1 MRLLM
6 LCVLAGAVAGLAGVV
21 LETGLHY
28 ATTWLFK
35 SHIQCMQAG
44 QLTDLVKLITIPA
57 AGFFLAGWLAWKWA
71 PEICGGGVD
80 AVIRAFHKGKGQVRS
95 RVTFLKAA
103 CTIST
108 IGAGGSAGREGPIAQ
123 IGAAVGSS
131 LGRWLNLSVRDR
143 RLLMLAGCAGGL
155 GAILRAPLGS
165 ALFTAEMLYR
175 EPDFEH
181 DAVIPGI
188 ISSVTSYS
196 VFTAFMGYEP
206 MLKFTI
212 PGVPIAPRFPSEQG
226 SSLEL
231 IHYALLS
238 LLCAVV
244 AYLFIQGLRLLKR
257 HVFGRL
263 PVPTPM
269 KSLTGGLAMGL
280 LAAVLCVTLQVAPGY
295 VMGDGKDCLQE
306 IIGGV
311 VEPDSVPMSGL
322 TFSLRMLVLV
332 ILFKIVAT
340 GLTVGSGASGGLL
353 FPTLFIGA
361 MTGALYATLWLHA
374 PDWLVPSPEARAGM
388 VVVAMGGVF
397 AGCTKTPIASLVLV
411 SEMTGSYALAVPL
424 MLCCASTYL
433 LTTSFTIE
441 EEQVPGMSD
450 SPAHRGDF
458 LVNVLEDIRVR
469 DAIRNAPKPDV
480 VPADLPFNGVLE
492 HVKHSTAT
500 TFPIVDERGCLV
512 GIFSLSDIR
521 QIMDDQTVGHLVVA
535 GDLGTA
541 NVVTVTP
548 DATLSQAL
556 TLFTKKNVNVLPVVE
571 EPGDASA
578 QHGASRRISAPR
590 GPVGS
595 KRVIGMLSRQELIA
609 AYRQRLL
616 DIKRTEAQESQGA
629 QGGSVFETAQ
639 ESLAMP
645 NPEPLVPVAT
655 PVVDTETEEPLQTQG
670 NLEQLDEKELLV
682 EPAEKTRA
690 LEIEEFPEDPY
701 GPKEEKDKEGGV

>member
-1 MRLLM
+1 M

-21 LETGLHY
+21 LDTGLNY

-35 SHIQCMQAG
+35 SHIQSTQAG
-44 QLTDLVKLITIPA
+44 QLTDLFKLVTIPA
-57 AGFFLAGWLAWKWA
+57 AGLFLAGWMAWKWA

-155 GAILRAPLGS
+155 GAVLRAPLGA

-188 ISSVTSYS
+188 ISSVTGYS
-196 VFTAFMGYEP
+196 VFTAFMGYDP
-206 MLKFTI
+206 LLRFTI
-212 PGVPIAPRFPSEQG
+212 QGVPVAPRFPSEQG

-231 IHYALLS
+231 VHYALLS

-244 AYLFIQGLRLLKR
+244 AFLFIKGLRLMKR
-257 HVFGRL
+257 YVFGLL

-269 KSLTGGLAMGL
+269 KSLMGGLTLGL
-280 LAAVLCVTLQVAPGY
+280 LAAVLCVTLQVEPGY
-295 VMGDGKDCLQE
+295 VMGDGKDYLQQV
-306 IIGGV
+306 IGSV
-311 VEPDSVPMSGL
+311 LEPDWASMSSV
-322 TFSLRMLVLV
+322 TFSLRMLILV
-332 ILFKIVAT
+332 IFFKIVAT

-361 MTGALYATLWLHA
+361 MTGAFYASLWLHM
-374 PDWLVPSPEARAGM
+374 PGWMEPSAEARAGM
-388 VVVAMGGVF
+388 IVVAMGGVF
-397 AGCTKTPIASLVLV
+397 AGCTKTPIASLVVV

-450 SPAHRGDF
+450 SPAHRGDY

-469 DAIRNAPKPDV
+469 EAIRNAPAPDTI
-480 VPADLPFNGVLE
+480 PADLPFSGVLE
-492 HVKHSTAT
+492 RIKHSTAS
-500 TFPIVDERGCLV
+500 TFPIVDEKGFLV
-512 GIFSLSDIR
+512 GIFSFSDIR
-521 QIMDDQTVGHLVVA
+521 QIMDDQTVGQLVVA

-548 DATLSQAL
+548 ETTLSQAL
-556 TLFTKKNVNVLPVVE
+556 TLFTRKNVNVLPVVE
-571 EPGDASA
+571 EPTDASA
-578 QHGASRRISAPR
+578 QHAASQRIIHPR

-595 KRVIGMLSRQELIA
+595 KRVIGMLGRQDLIA

-616 DIKRTEAQESQGA
+616 DLQRADAQESQGA
-629 QGGSVFETAQ
+629 QGGSVFGTAQ
-639 ESLAMP
+639 ESMAIP
-645 NPEPLVPVAT
+645 DPKPITQVAGPVID
-655 PVVDTETEEPLQTQG
+655 PETEEPLRTQE
-670 NLEQLDEKELLV
+670 NLEELDAKELLV
-682 EPAEKTRA
+682 EPSERSRA
-690 LEIEEFPEDPY
+690 IEIEDVRADPY
-701 GPKEEKDKEGGV
+701 GPEETKDGKGGS